1 MLLIKNFYI
10 MEDFMITYFKMKRQ
24 EWKVKAILYG
34 MLVRIMRD
42 ITHEQPIKE
51 QEAEHKVN

>member
-1 MLLIKNFYI
+1 